1 MPRRGFSWKSL
12 VDPLKRSDAV
22 LRLADRLGR
31 GRGRLRWLDSLVD
44 PPPPPRRPNL
54 RGWDRHPLAACWIG
68 HATLLFRLE
77 GRTILTDPVFS
88 NRVGIGLLLATGG
101 PKRLQQ
107 PAVPLDRLPPIDL
120 IALSH
125 AHFDHLDRPSLHR
138 LARQFPKATVVCAA
152 GTRDLVDDLG
162 FGAVIEMSVGETRTL
177 CGMDVLAIPV
187 RHWGPRV
194 FIDGWRTYQAYR
206 FSRGGRSILFGG
218 DTALTGTFAGVGP
231 VDLMAV
237 GVGAYDP
244 YVAAHATPE
253 QAWAMA
259 QQAEATKVAAMHHT
273 TFKLSYEPIGEPLRR
288 FLSAAGDQADDIVI
302 RHVGDVW
309 VAHRYTPRTN

>member
-1 MPRRGFSWKSL
+1 MPRRRFSWKSI
-12 VDPLKRSDAV
+12 VDPLKRSGGA

-31 GRGRLRWLDSLVD
+31 GRGRLRWLDALVD

-54 RGWDRHPLAACWIG
+54 AGWEHHSLAACWIG

-88 NRVGIGLLLATGG
+88 NRVGVGLLFATGG
-101 PKRLQQ
+101 PRRLQQ
-107 PAVPLDRLPPIDL
+107 PAVPISRLPPIDL

-125 AHFDHLDRPSLHR
+125 AHFDHLDRPSLAR
-138 LARQFPKATVVCAA
+138 LARRFPRASVVCAR

-162 FGAVIEMSVGETRTL
+162 FADVREIGVGET
-177 CGMDVLAIPV
+177 GSYAGVEVAAIRV
-187 RHWGPRV
+187 NHWGPRV
-194 FIDGWRTYQAYR
+194 FLDQWRTYQAYR
-206 FSRGGRSILFGG
+206 FRRRGRSILFGG
-218 DTALTGTFAGVGP
+218 DTAMTDTFAGVGP

-237 GVGAYDP
+237 GIGAYDP

-259 QQAEATKVAAMHHT
+259 EQAAAAKVAAMHHS
-273 TFKLSYEPIGEPLRR
+273 TFKLSDEPIDEPLRR
-288 FLSAAGDQADDIVI
+288 FLTAAGERVDDIVI
-302 RHVGDVW
+302 RRVGDV
-309 VAHRYTPRTN
+309 YMQQG